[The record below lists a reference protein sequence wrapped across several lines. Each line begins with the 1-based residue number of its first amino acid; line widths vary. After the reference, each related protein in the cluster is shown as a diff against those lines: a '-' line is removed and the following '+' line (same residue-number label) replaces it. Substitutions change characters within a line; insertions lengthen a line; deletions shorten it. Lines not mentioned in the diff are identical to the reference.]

1 MKKPALGRGL
11 GSLLSQPSA
20 TPTSPAATEP
30 AHTPAEHRELR
41 RLPIEW
47 LQPGRYQPR
56 KTLDPE
62 ALQELADSI
71 KAQGLIQPIVVR
83 QLAERQFEIVAG
95 ERRWRASQ
103 LAGLH
108 EIPCLVKTLA
118 EQSAMAI
125 ALIENIQREELTALE
140 QALAFQRLLT
150 EFGLQHQEL
159 AQAIGKSRSAISNS
173 LRLLNLQDEVKLL
186 LEHGDIEM
194 GHARALLGLEQDAQT
209 DAARQVVAQALTV
222 RDTEKLVKD
231 WDKPKADKP
240 KPAPDANIQ
249 ALSQNLSQ
257 RLGAKV
263 DIQHKAQ
270 GKGKLVIA
278 YNSLDELDG
287 ILTRIQ

>member
-11 GSLLSQPSA
+11 GSLLSQSA
-20 TPTSPAATEP
+20 TAPAIEP
-30 AHTPAEHRELR
+30 GQAVKVTAEVRELR
-41 RLPIEW
+41 QLPIEW
-47 LQPGRYQPR
+47 LKPGRYQPR
-56 KTLDPE
+56 KVMDPE

-83 QLAERQFEIVAG
+83 ELEERQFEIVAG
-95 ERRWRASQ
+95 ERRWRAAQ

-108 EIPCLVKTLA
+108 EVPCLVKMLA
-118 EQSAMAI
+118 DQSAMAI
-125 ALIENIQREELTALE
+125 ALIENIQREDLSALE
-140 QALAFQRLLT
+140 QAQALQRLLT

-159 AQAIGKSRSAISNS
+159 AQAIGKSRSAITNS

-186 LEHGDIEM
+186 LEHGDLEM
-194 GHARALLGLEQDAQT
+194 GHARALLALANDAQAE
-209 DAARQVVAQALTV
+209 AARQVVAQSLNV

-231 WDKPKADKP
+231 WGQPKAS
-240 KPAPDANIQ
+240 KPAPTPDPNIQ
-249 ALSQNLSQ
+249 TLTQNLSE